1 MTKLLRID
9 EVAERVR
16 WSKQTLYHR
25 ANGKDFP
32 APAKVGGLLVFDEK
46 EVDAWIAKQFAERNA
61 RVADRQEAAA

>member
-1 MTKLLRID
+1 MKKLLRID

-16 WSKQTLYHR
+16 WSKQTLYRR

-46 EVDAWIAKQFAERNA
+46 EVDVWIDEQFTNRSTGAAERQ
-61 RVADRQEAAA
+61 RAAA

>member
-1 MTKLLRID
+1 MTKLLRIG

-32 APAKVGGLLVFDEK
+32 APAKVGGLLVFDER
-46 EVDAWIAKQFAERNA
+46 EVDAWIAAQFAKRG
-61 RVADRQEAAA
+61 ADRQEAAA